1 MQISGIKNDIEWDYV
16 IRSKRNLLDIR
27 LGELWDYRDLLYM
40 FVKKDF
46 VTIYKQTILG
56 PLWFILQPLLTMVIF
71 IIVFSRI
78 ARIPTDGIPASAFY
92 LTGIII
98 WNYFSHCLKETSN
111 TFISNV
117 NIYGKIYY
125 PRLINPLAKIISG
138 FISLFIQF
146 ILLIIVII
154 YLDYKNADISP
165 VYLYL
170 WLLPVL
176 LLIMICL
183 ALGCG
188 LIISALTTKYRD
200 LIFIVSFGLQLLMF
214 ATPIIYPVS
223 FIPAEYKLY
232 IFFNPLTHILEACKF
247 LILGSGEVSI
257 AGLTYATGISMIILT
272 IGIILFN
279 KTEQDFMDTV

>member
-1 MQISGIKNDIEWDYV
+1 MQASGIKNDIEWDYV
-16 IRSKRNLLDIR
+16 ICPERNLLDIR

-78 ARIPTDGIPASAFY
+78 ARISTDGIPASAFY

-98 WNYFSHCLKETSN
+98 WNYFFYCLKETSN
-111 TFISNV
+111 TFISNA

-138 FISLFIQF
+138 FISFIIQS
-146 ILLIIVII
+146 ILLIVVIF
-154 YLDYKNADISP
+154 YLNYKNADISP
-165 VYLYL
+165 VYLYFY
-170 WLLPVL
+170 LLPVL
-176 LLIMICL
+176 LSMMVCL

-200 LIFIVSFGLQLLMF
+200 LIFLVSFGLQLLMF
-214 ATPIIYPVS
+214 ATPVIYPVS
-223 FIPAEYKLY
+223 FIPDEYKSY
-232 IFFNPLTHILEACKF
+232 IFWNPLTHIFESCKF
-247 LILGSGEVSI
+247 IVLGSGEVSVP
-257 AGLTYATGISMIILT
+257 GLTYTAVVAVLIT
-272 IGIILFN
+272 ITGIILFN

>member
-1 MQISGIKNDIEWDYV
+1 MPGIKKDFEWDY
-16 IRSKRNLLDIR
+16 IIHPKRNLFDIR
-27 LGELWDYRDLLYM
+27 LREIWDYRDLLYM

-46 VTIYKQTILG
+46 VTIYKQTVLG
-56 PLWFILQPLLTMVIF
+56 PLWFIIQPLLTMVIF

-98 WNYFSHCLKETSN
+98 WNYFSNCLKETAN
-111 TFISNV
+111 TFLSNA

-138 FISLFIQF
+138 FISFFIQSV
-146 ILLIIVII
+146 LLIIVIF
-154 YLDYKNADISP
+154 YLNYKNADISP

-170 WLLPVL
+170 WLFPAL
-176 LLIMICL
+176 LLMMVCI

-188 LIISALTTKYRD
+188 LIISALTTRYRD
-200 LIFIVSFGLQLLMF
+200 LIFLVSFGLQLLMF
-214 ATPIIYPVS
+214 ATPVIYPMS
-223 FIPAEYKLY
+223 FIPDEYKLY
-232 IFFNPLTHILEACKF
+232 IFFNPLTHILETCRF
-247 LILGSGEVSI
+247 LILGTGEVSI
-257 AGLTYATGISMIILT
+257 TGLTYTACITIIIIT
-272 IGIILFN
+272 TGIILFN